1 MLTIP
6 QEYETK
12 CENAGTVSTL
22 NYGKKSLLLY
32 SPAVPSDRI
41 LYLIHGGG
49 GDQHS
54 FFCPEFLNM
63 VDHMIDNGILDPL

>member
-22 NYGKKSLLLY
+22 NYGMILFGKS
-32 SPAVPSDRI
+32 
-41 LYLIHGGG
+41 
-49 GDQHS
+49 
-54 FFCPEFLNM
+54 
-63 VDHMIDNGILDPL
+63 